1 MSTREAMRAVGDR
14 PGSVRARVRLA
25 SELQGDGIAQ
35 SVQVWEAAAKVAAA
49 KGEFFHAL
57 AICRLH
63 LPRQHQG
70 RFLEEL
76 VRLYRSPMAAGT
88 RAPSGYMPRPIKFQI
103 PLQEQAMFTQAVQL
117 GTNMNGILP
126 ATELQM
132 PSFPV
137 FGEVSDGLLL
147 SLLQNIVPVPLR
159 AGDAL
164 ILQGQRD
171 QSCFLLTHGR
181 FRVVQKRD
189 DTQQEVLLA
198 QVMAP
203 DLVGEISLLTRVSRR
218 ASVIAEQVS
227 LAWRLDGQLLEN
239 LGRQDA
245 RMLPE
250 FRKLLKHRL
259 VNNLLRSNPLFGEL
273 DETQRQNFLRSFD
286 LVPVDPNAVIIQQRR
301 PSPGL
306 FILLHG
312 KAVVAQ
318 QGMDG
323 RNRAIAERGEGQA
336 FGAESFLYNRPSATS
351 VVLPEGGLVL
361 RLNTQTFQ
369 QLQRQIP
376 GLDRALQVLAQQKL

>member
-1 MSTREAMRAVGDR
+1 MSIREAVRGVGDR
-14 PGSVRARVRLA
+14 PSSARARARLA
-25 SELQGDGIAQ
+25 MELQAESIQQ
-35 SVQVWEAAAKVAAA
+35 SVQVWEAAAKIAAA
-49 KGEFFHAL
+49 KGDFFHAL
-57 AICRLH
+57 ALCRLH
-63 LPRQHQG
+63 TPKQLQG

-76 VRLYRSPMAAGT
+76 VRLYRSPMAGGT
-88 RAPSGYMPRPIKFQI
+88 RAPSGYSLRPIKFQI
-103 PLQEQAMFTQAVQL
+103 PLQEQAMITQAVQI
-117 GTNMNGILP
+117 GTSLQGIYP
-126 ATELQM
+126 ASSLQM

-137 FGEVSDGLLL
+137 FSELSDGLLL

-159 AGDAL
+159 AGDAV

-171 QSCFLLTHGR
+171 QSCYLLTHGR

-189 DTQQEVLLA
+189 DTQQDVVLA
-198 QVMAP
+198 QLQAP

-218 ASVIAEQVS
+218 ASVIADQVS
-227 LAWRLDGQLLEN
+227 LAWRLDGQLLEH

-250 FRKLLKHRL
+250 FRKMLKHRL
-259 VNNLLRSNPLFGEL
+259 VNNLLRSNPLFAEL
-273 DETQRQNFLRSFD
+273 DEAHRHNFLRSFD
-286 LVPVDPNAVIIQQRR
+286 LVPVDPNAVLIQQGRT
-301 PSPGL
+301 SPGL

-323 RNRAIAERGEGQA
+323 RNKVIAERGEGQA
-336 FGAESFLYNRPSATS
+336 FGAESFLYTRPSASS

-361 RLNTQTFQ
+361 RLNPQTFQ

-376 GLDRALQVLAQQKL
+376 GIDRVLQALAQQKL